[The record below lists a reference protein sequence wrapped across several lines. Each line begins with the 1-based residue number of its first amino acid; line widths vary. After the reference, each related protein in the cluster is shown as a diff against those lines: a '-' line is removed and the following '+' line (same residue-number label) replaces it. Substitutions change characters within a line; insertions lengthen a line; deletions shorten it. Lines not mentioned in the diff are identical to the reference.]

1 MSDNLPIRKI
11 IHIDMDAF
19 YASVEQRDNPE
30 LKGKPVA
37 VGGSRSRGVV
47 AAASYEARKYG
58 VRSAMPSVTA
68 FRKCPDIIFV
78 KPRFDVYKG
87 VSQVIRSIFFEYT
100 DLVEPLSLDEA
111 YLDVTN
117 NKIGLSSATLIA
129 EEIRK
134 KIFESTHLTCSAGI
148 SINKFLAKTASDIN
162 KPNGM
167 KLIKPEEA
175 VGFVETL
182 KVKDFFGVG
191 KVTAEKMKRMGIHTG
206 LDMKNKSLGFL
217 AKNFGKSGAY
227 YYDICRGIDNRPV
240 NPNRIRKSVSIEN
253 TYDNDLT
260 DLQEIMAELQTLS
273 QALEKRLNN
282 NKILGKTVN
291 IKIKYADF
299 EQVTRSKTSQ
309 LWLEKSTDYEPL
321 WKELMSDQELLN
333 KPIRLLGLGLSNLNT
348 EEKENQGLQLTLEF

>member
-68 FRKCPDIIFV
+68 YRKCPDLIFV
-78 KPRFDVYKG
+78 KPRFEVYKE
-87 VSQVIRSIFFEYT
+87 VSQTIRNIFFEYT

-117 NKIGLSSATLIA
+117 NKIGLPSATLIA
-129 EEIRK
+129 EAIRK
-134 KIFESTHLTCSAGI
+134 KIFEATNLTCSAGI

-167 KLIKPEEA
+167 KLIKPDEA
-175 VGFVETL
+175 VSFVETL

-191 KVTAEKMKRMGIHTG
+191 KVTADKMKRMGIHNG
-206 LDMKNKSLGFL
+206 LDLKNKSAGFL
-217 AKNFGKSGAY
+217 TKNFGKSGAY
-227 YYDICRGIDNRPV
+227 YYNICRGIDDRAV

-260 DLQEIMAELQTLS
+260 NAQEIETELTTLS
-273 QALEKRLNN
+273 EALEKRLENN
-282 NKILGKTVN
+282 NIQGKTVN

-309 LWLEKSTDYEPL
+309 LWLSKSMDYAPL
-321 WKELMSDQELLN
+321 WKEIISDQELFN

-348 EEKENQGLQLTLEF
+348 EEKDDQGLQLTLEF

>member
-19 YASVEQRDNPE
+19 YASVEQRDHPE

-47 AAASYEARKYG
+47 AAASYEARKFG

-68 FRKCPDIIFV
+68 YRRCPDIIFV
-78 KPRFDVYKG
+78 KPRFEVYKE
-87 VSQVIRSIFFEYT
+87 VSQIIRGIFFEYT

-117 NKIGLSSATLIA
+117 NKIGLPSATLIA

-134 KIFESTHLTCSAGI
+134 KIFDTTGLTCSAGI

-162 KPNGM
+162 KPNGF
-167 KLIKPEEA
+167 KLIKPDEA
-175 VGFVETL
+175 TAFIETL

-191 KVTAEKMKRMGIHTG
+191 KVTAEKMKKMGIHTG
-206 LDMKNKSLGFL
+206 LDLKNKSIGFL
-217 AKNFGKSGAY
+217 TKNFGKSGAY
-227 YYDICRGIDNRPV
+227 YYNICRAIDDREV

-253 TYDNDLT
+253 TYDVDLT
-260 DLQEIMAELQTLS
+260 ETQDVILELQALS
-273 QALEKRLNN
+273 EALEKRLSNN
-282 NKILGKTVN
+282 RIKGKTVN

-299 EQVTRSKTSQ
+299 EQVTRSKTAQVWLSKSQ
-309 LWLEKSTDYEPL
+309 EYEPL
-321 WKELMSDQELLN
+321 WKEIMSEQKLTE
-333 KPIRLLGLGLSNLNT
+333 KPIRLLGVGLSNLNT
-348 EEKENQGLQLTLEF
+348 EEKDDQGLQLTLEF

>member
-19 YASVEQRDNPE
+19 YASVEQRDHPE

-47 AAASYEARKYG
+47 AAASYEARKFG

-68 FRKCPDIIFV
+68 YRRCPDIIFV
-78 KPRFDVYKG
+78 KPRFEVYKE
-87 VSQVIRSIFFEYT
+87 VSQIIRNIFFEYT

-117 NKIGLSSATLIA
+117 NKIGLPSATLIA

-134 KIFESTHLTCSAGI
+134 KIFDTTGLTCSAGI

-162 KPNGM
+162 KPNGL
-167 KLIKPEEA
+167 KLIKPDEA
-175 VGFVETL
+175 IAFIESL

-206 LDMKNKSLGFL
+206 LDLKNKSIGFL
-217 AKNFGKSGAY
+217 TKNFGKSGAY
-227 YYDICRGIDNRPV
+227 YYNICRAIDDREV

-253 TYDNDLT
+253 TYDVDLT
-260 DLQEIMAELQTLS
+260 ETHDVIIELQTLS
-273 QALEKRLNN
+273 ESLEKRLSNN
-282 NKILGKTVN
+282 RIKGKTVN

-299 EQVTRSKTSQ
+299 EQVTRSKTTQIWLSKSQ
-309 LWLEKSTDYEPL
+309 EYEPL
-321 WKELMSDQELLN
+321 WKEIMSEKKLTE
-333 KPIRLLGLGLSNLNT
+333 KPIRLLGVGLSNLNT
-348 EEKENQGLQLTLEF
+348 EEKDDQGLQLTLEF

>member
-1 MSDNLPIRKI
+1 
-11 IHIDMDAF
+11 MDAF
-19 YASVEQRDNPE
+19 YASVEQRDKPE

-47 AAASYEARKYG
+47 AAASYEARKFG

-68 FRKCPDIIFV
+68 FRRCPDIIFV
-78 KPRFDVYKG
+78 KPRFEVYKE
-87 VSQVIRSIFFEYT
+87 VSHVIRNIFFEYT

-117 NKIGLSSATLIA
+117 NKIGLPSATLIA

-134 KIFESTHLTCSAGI
+134 KIFESTKLTCSAGI

-162 KPNGM
+162 KPNGL
-167 KLIKPEEA
+167 KLIKPDEA
-175 VGFVETL
+175 VSFIEKL

-191 KVTAEKMKRMGIHTG
+191 QVTAEKMKRMGIHNG
-206 LDMKNKSLGFL
+206 LDLKNKSLGFL
-217 AKNFGKSGAY
+217 SKNFGKSGVY
-227 YYDICRGIDNRPV
+227 YYNICRGIDDREV

-253 TYDNDLT
+253 TYDNDLSEYE
-260 DLQEIMAELQTLS
+260 DVLAELQTLS
-273 QALEKRLNN
+273 KALEKRLSNN
-282 NKILGKTVN
+282 QVKGKTVN

-309 LWLEKSTDYEPL
+309 VWLSKHEDYESL
-321 WKELMSDQELLN
+321 WIEMMKNRQLTE

-348 EEKENQGLQLTLEF
+348 EEKDNQGFQLTLEF

>member
-30 LKGKPVA
+30 LRGKPVA

-100 DLVEPLSLDEA
+100 NLVEPLSLDEA

-217 AKNFGKSGAY
+217 TKNFGKSGAY

>member
-47 AAASYEARKYG
+47 AAASYEARKFG
-58 VRSAMPSVTA
+58 VKSAMPSVTA
-68 FRKCPDIIFV
+68 FRRCPNIVFV
-78 KPRFDVYKG
+78 KPRFEVYKEI
-87 VSQVIRSIFFEYT
+87 SSVIRNIFFEYT

-117 NKIGLSSATLIA
+117 NKIGLPSATLIA

-134 KIFESTHLTCSAGI
+134 KIFNTTSLTCSAGI

-162 KPNGM
+162 KPNGL

-175 VGFVETL
+175 VNFIETL

-206 LDMKNKSLGFL
+206 LDLKNKSLGFL
-217 AKNFGKSGAY
+217 SKNFGKSGAY
-227 YYDICRGIDNRPV
+227 YYNISRGIDDREV

-253 TYDNDLT
+253 TYDT
-260 DLQEIMAELQTLS
+260 DLVDIEEVLAELEILS
-273 QALEKRLNN
+273 KALEKRLSNN
-282 NKILGKTVN
+282 QIQGKTVN

-309 LWLEKSTDYEPL
+309 VWLSKNQDYKPFWEEIMND
-321 WKELMSDQELLN
+321 KELTE

-348 EEKENQGLQLTLEF
+348 EEKDNQGFQLTLEF

>member
-1 MSDNLPIRKI
+1 MSDNLAIRKI

-47 AAASYEARKYG
+47 AAASYEARKFG

-68 FRKCPDIIFV
+68 FRRCPDIIFV
-78 KPRFDVYKG
+78 KPRFEVYKE
-87 VSQVIRSIFFEYT
+87 VSQIIRNIFFEYT

-117 NKIGLSSATLIA
+117 NKIGLPSATLIA

-134 KIFESTHLTCSAGI
+134 KVYESTGLTCSAGI

-162 KPNGM
+162 KPNGF
-167 KLIKPEEA
+167 KLIKPDEA
-175 VGFVETL
+175 VSFIETL

-206 LDMKNKSLGFL
+206 LDLKNKSQGFL
-217 AKNFGKSGAY
+217 TKNFGKSGAY
-227 YYDICRGIDNRPV
+227 YFNICRAIDNREV

-253 TYDNDLT
+253 TYDNDLIDIQDIFT
-260 DLQEIMAELQTLS
+260 ELDVLS
-273 QALEKRLNN
+273 KALEKRLSI
-282 NKILGKTVN
+282 NKIKGKTVN

-309 LWLEKSTDYEPL
+309 SWLSETKEYEPL
-321 WKELMSDQELLN
+321 WKEIMIDSRLTE

-348 EEKENQGLQLTLEF
+348 EEKDEQGLQLTLEF

>member
-1 MSDNLPIRKI
+1 MSDNLAIRKI

-47 AAASYEARKYG
+47 AAASYEARKFG
-58 VRSAMPSVTA
+58 IRSAMPSVTA

-78 KPRFDVYKG
+78 KPRFEVYKE
-87 VSQVIRSIFFEYT
+87 VSQIIRNIFFEYT

-117 NKIGLSSATLIA
+117 NKIGLPSATLIA

-134 KIFESTHLTCSAGI
+134 KIFDSTALTCSAGI

-175 VGFVETL
+175 MAFIETL

-206 LDMKNKSLGFL
+206 LDLKNKSLGFMT
-217 AKNFGKSGAY
+217 KNFGKSGSFY
-227 YYDICRGIDNRPV
+227 YNISRGIDDRPV

-253 TYDNDLT
+253 TYDNDLSDISHIET
-260 DLQEIMAELQTLS
+260 E
-273 QALEKRLNN
+273 LEKLSESLETRLAK
-282 NKILGKTVN
+282 NKIQGKTIN

-309 LWLEKSTDYEPL
+309 YWLSKSTDYQPL
-321 WKELMSDQELLN
+321 WKEILLDERLVQ

>member
-1 MSDNLPIRKI
+1 
-11 IHIDMDAF
+11 MDAF

-37 VGGSRSRGVV
+37 VGGSKSRGVV
-47 AAASYEARKYG
+47 AAASYEARRYG

-68 FRKCPDIIFV
+68 YRKCPDIIFV
-78 KPRFDVYKG
+78 KPRFEVYKE
-87 VSQVIRSIFFEYT
+87 VSMLIREIFLEYT

-117 NKIGLSSATLIA
+117 NKKGLPSATLIA
-129 EEIRK
+129 KEIRQR
-134 KIFESTHLTCSAGI
+134 IFDKTGLTCSAGI

-167 KLIKPEEA
+167 KLIRPDDA
-175 VGFVETL
+175 VAFIETL

-206 LDMKNKSLGFL
+206 DDLKSKSIGFL
-217 AKNFGKSGAY
+217 TKNFGKSGTY
-227 YYDICRGIDNRPV
+227 YYNICRGIDDRPV

-253 TYDNDLT
+253 TYDTDLT
-260 DLQEIMAELQTLS
+260 DENEILTALQQLS
-273 QALEKRLNN
+273 LALEKRLSNN
-282 NKILGKTVN
+282 QIKGKTVN

-299 EQVTRSKTSQ
+299 EQVTRSKTGTS
-309 LWLEKSTDYEPL
+309 WLGRS
-321 WKELMSDQELLN
+321 KEYDPFWQEMMKDSELIT

-348 EEKENQGLQLTLEF
+348 EIDDQQGLQLTLEF

>member
-19 YASVEQRDNPE
+19 YASVEQRDNPK

-47 AAASYEARKYG
+47 AAASYEARKFG
-58 VRSAMPSVTA
+58 VKSAMPTVTA
-68 FRKCPDIIFV
+68 FRRCPDIIFV
-78 KPRFDVYKG
+78 KPRFEVYKE
-87 VSQVIRSIFFEYT
+87 VSQIIRNIFFEYT

-117 NKIGLSSATLIA
+117 NKIGLPSATLIA

-134 KIFESTHLTCSAGI
+134 KIFDTTSLTCSAGI

-162 KPNGM
+162 KPNGL
-167 KLIKPEEA
+167 KLIKPDEA
-175 VGFVETL
+175 VSFIETL

-206 LDMKNKSLGFL
+206 LDLKSKSLGFL
-217 AKNFGKSGAY
+217 SKNFGKSGAY
-227 YYDICRGIDNRPV
+227 YYNICRGIDDREV

-253 TYDNDLT
+253 TYDT
-260 DLQEIMAELQTLS
+260 DLVDQEEVLTELQILS
-273 QALEKRLNN
+273 EALEKRLSSNH
-282 NKILGKTVN
+282 IEGKTVN

-309 LWLEKSTDYEPL
+309 AWLSKSQDYKPL
-321 WKELMSDQELLN
+321 WEEIMNDKKLTE
-333 KPIRLLGLGLSNLNT
+333 KPIRLLGLGLSNLST
-348 EEKENQGLQLTLEF
+348 EEKNNQGFQLTLEF

>member
-1 MSDNLPIRKI
+1 MSDNIPIRKI

-19 YASVEQRDNPE
+19 YASVEQRDRPE

-47 AAASYEARKYG
+47 AAASYEARKFG
-58 VRSAMPSVTA
+58 VRSAMPSVMA
-68 FRKCPDIIFV
+68 YRKCPDIIFV
-78 KPRFDVYKG
+78 KPRFDVYKE
-87 VSQVIRSIFFEYT
+87 VSMVIRDIFLEYT

-117 NKIGLSSATLIA
+117 NKPGLPSATLIA
-129 EEIRK
+129 KEIRQ
-134 KIFESTHLTCSAGI
+134 KIFDKTGLTCSAGI

-167 KLIKPEEA
+167 KLIRPEDA
-175 VGFVETL
+175 ISFIETL
-182 KVKDFFGVG
+182 KIKDFFGVG

-206 LDMKNKSLGFL
+206 ADLKTKSIGFL
-217 AKNFGKSGAY
+217 TKNFGKSGAY
-227 YYDICRGIDNRPV
+227 YYNICRGIDDRPV

-260 DLQEIMAELQTLS
+260 ESEDIISALQQLS
-273 QALEKRLNN
+273 FALEKRLSKNSI
-282 NKILGKTVN
+282 KGKTVN
-291 IKIKYADF
+291 VKIKYADF
-299 EQVTRSKTSQ
+299 EQVTRSKTASVWLGNSVDYDSLWREIMLDQQ
-309 LWLEKSTDYEPL
+309 LI
-321 WKELMSDQELLN
+321 N

-348 EEKENQGLQLTLEF
+348 ELDDKQGLQLTLEF

>member
-47 AAASYEARKYG
+47 AAASYEARKFG

-68 FRKCPDIIFV
+68 FRRCPNIIFV
-78 KPRFDVYKG
+78 KPRFEVYKE
-87 VSQVIRSIFFEYT
+87 VSQVIRNIFFEYT

-117 NKIGLSSATLIA
+117 NKIGLPSATLIA

-134 KIFESTHLTCSAGI
+134 KIFDTTSLTCSAGI

-162 KPNGM
+162 KPDGL
-167 KLIKPEEA
+167 KLIKPDEA
-175 VGFVETL
+175 VNFIETL

-206 LDMKNKSLGFL
+206 LDLKNKSLGFL
-217 AKNFGKSGAY
+217 SKNFGKSGAY
-227 YYDICRGIDNRPV
+227 YYNICRGIDDREV

-253 TYDNDLT
+253 TYDT
-260 DLQEIMAELQTLS
+260 DLSDFQEVLTELQILS
-273 QALEKRLNN
+273 EALEKRLSNN
-282 NKILGKTVN
+282 HIQGKTVN

-299 EQVTRSKTSQ
+299 EQVTRSRTSQ
-309 LWLEKSTDYEPL
+309 IWLSKSQDYKPFWEEIMNDKGL
-321 WKELMSDQELLN
+321 TE

-348 EEKENQGLQLTLEF
+348 EEKDNQGFQLTLEF

>member
-1 MSDNLPIRKI
+1 MSDNLAIRKI

-19 YASVEQRDNPE
+19 YASVEQRDHPE

-78 KPRFDVYKG
+78 KPRFEVYKE
-87 VSQVIRSIFFEYT
+87 VSQIIREIFFEYT

-117 NKIGLSSATLIA
+117 NKIGLPSATLIA
-129 EEIRK
+129 EEIRE
-134 KIFESTHLTCSAGI
+134 KIFKATNLTCSAGI

-162 KPNGM
+162 KPNGL
-167 KLIKPEEA
+167 KLIKPDEA
-175 VGFVETL
+175 LAFIETL

-191 KVTAEKMKRMGIHTG
+191 KVTAEKMKRMGIHNG
-206 LDMKNKSLGFL
+206 LDLKHKSLGFL
-217 AKNFGKSGAY
+217 TKNFGKSGAY
-227 YYDICRGIDNRPV
+227 YFNICRGIDDRPV

-253 TYDNDLT
+253 TYDYDLS
-260 DLQEIMAELQTLS
+260 DSLEIDHELQSLS
-273 QALEKRLNN
+273 KSLEKRLAKS
-282 NKILGKTVN
+282 KIQGKTVN
-291 IKIKYADF
+291 LKIKYSDF
-299 EQVTRSKTSQ
+299 EQVTRSKTAQ
-309 LWLEKSTDYEPL
+309 QWLGKSHEYDPL
-321 WKELMSDQELLN
+321 WKEILLDPALIE

-348 EEKENQGLQLTLEF
+348 DEKDNQGLQLTLEF